1 MSESNLLAERV
12 MQVAAVLPQVS
23 LLLEKLRG
31 EIAALT
37 AEIRDH
43 KMTAA
48 PLVPVSIGGRSTPW
62 SEERLHLLAAQ
73 YCVMQ
78 PAALL
83 AALNALPGSTL
94 TRKAVGMRAFVMRRG
109 SSHSPK
115 RGGWTPERDAALRAR
130 AGSGISHDA
139 MVAELNALPGSPITD
154 VSMQKRQTQIGVRLR
169 RPVKSAPAPIEP
181 APAALPQLS
190 AVAPAALSAD
200 KWTPAREAALRA
212 AAGSGVS
219 ITQITDALNAL
230 PGYPLTEPGVSGR
243 LYKFGLRLGTKSVAT
258 AKLPEP
264 APAPAPPRE
273 EAPPPPK
280 KLFVED
286 SEIRVW
292 AKQHGLQPAA
302 VNEHRRRAGLPI
314 FVLGE
319 RVSSAV
325 AREWGLRSGLGA
337 DAPLFAINAA
347 RLTAGRPV
355 FICGENR

>member
-181 APAALPQLS
+181 APAAL
-190 AVAPAALSAD
+190 
-200 KWTPAREAALRA
+200 RA

-292 AKQHGLQPAA
+292 AKQHGLQLSE
-302 VNEHRRRAGLPI
+302 VNDHRRRAGLPI